1 MAGTVWRA
9 RQVAN
14 TIEVDADGDEDLALR
29 DLRARVADDLPW
41 EPVAA
46 LASIDDR
53 VSALVERRPGY
64 RPPITPDPFEAII
77 GAISA
82 QQVNLRWALTT
93 KTRLVERFG
102 TCREMG
108 DVSVWAFPRPESLA
122 DVDPAE
128 LRAMQFTTRKSE
140 YIVGVA
146 RAATDGW
153 LDDLSERTNE
163 DVVAHLTE
171 LRGLGRWTAEQVL
184 ARSLARPD
192 AVAAG
197 DLGVRKAI
205 SHLWHKSEELLDEA
219 TVRTTAETWG
229 DAGNWVTHLLL
240 EDLSAPIA

>member
-1 MAGTVWRA
+1 MDGTVWRA
-9 RQVAN
+9 RQRGPTV
-14 TIEVDADGDEDLALR
+14 ELDVRGDEDLALR
-29 DLRARVADDLPW
+29 DFRTRVADDLPW
-41 EPVAA
+41 EPVAT
-46 LASIDDR
+46 LAAVDDR
-53 VSALVERRPGY
+53 VRELVDRRPGY

-93 KTRLVERFG
+93 RTRVVERFG
-102 TCREMG
+102 IRHRIGGTE
-108 DVSVWAFPRPESLA
+108 VWAFPRPVSLA

-146 RAATDGW
+146 RAARDGW
-153 LDDLSERTNE
+153 LDDLGERSNE
-163 DVVAHLTE
+163 DVVTHLTQ

-205 SHLWHKSEELLDEA
+205 SHLWHGSEDLLEEA
-219 TVRTTAETWG
+219 TVRATAETWG
-229 DAGNWVTHLLL
+229 DAANWVTHLLL
-240 EDLSAPIA
+240 EELSAPIP

>member
-1 MAGTVWRA
+1 MGTVWRA
-9 RQVAN
+9 RQVGG
-14 TIEVDADGDEDLALR
+14 TIELDVDGDADLALS

-46 LASIDDR
+46 LAAVDDR
-53 VSALVERRPGY
+53 VRTLVERRPGY

-93 KTRLVERFG
+93 RTRLVERFG
-102 TCREMG
+102 SRKEMG
-108 DVSVWAFPRPESLA
+108 GVPIWAFPPPASLA

-128 LRAMQFTTRKSE
+128 LREMQFTTRKAE

-153 LDDLSERTNE
+153 LDDLSEQTNE
-163 DVVAHLTE
+163 EVVEHLTK

-205 SHLWHKSEELLDEA
+205 SHLWHESDELLDEA
-219 TVRTTAETWG
+219 TIRTTAEAWG
-229 DAGNWVTHLLL
+229 DAANWVTHLLL
-240 EDLSAPIA
+240 EDLSAPIT